1 MAMREMNYVESCTN
15 LVREKEKYV
24 PIKLFNEVLN
34 MYEDR
39 AQADIQDLDLDLSAN
54 NAMENE
60 LDCEI
65 DQLRKKAEK
74 ASRELFVLEEK
85 DEKNPLDICPYCGEK
100 MRLYLPYENRYRSGI
115 SDDKVM
121 FECTTCGAK
130 SPYVPISLDMFNTE
144 TVKKHI
150 EECVE
155 DCIVNL
161 RGED

>member
-34 MYEDR
+34 LYEDR
-39 AQADIQDLDLDLSAN
+39 AQADIQDLDLDLSAS

-65 DQLRKKAEK
+65 DRLRKKAEK
-74 ASRELFVLEEK
+74 TSRELFVLEDK

-100 MRLYLPYENRYRSGI
+100 MRLYLPVENGYRRGI
-115 SDDKVM
+115 NDTVM
-121 FECTTCGAK
+121 FECVTCGAK

-150 EECVE
+150 EECIE
-155 DCIVNL
+155 DCIVNA

>member
-1 MAMREMNYVESCTN
+1 MAVREMNYVESCTN

-24 PIKLFNEVLN
+24 PIRLFNEVLN

-39 AQADIQDLDLDLSAN
+39 VQADIRDLDLDLNAN
-54 NAMENE
+54 NDIENE

-74 ASRELFVLEEK
+74 ASRELFVLEDK
-85 DEKNPLDICPYCGEK
+85 NEKNPLDICPYCGEK
-100 MRLYLPYENRYRSGI
+100 MRLYLPWGNHYRRGI
-115 SDDKVM
+115 SDEVM

-130 SPYVPISLDMFNTE
+130 SPYVPISIDMFNTE

-155 DCIVNL
+155 ACIVNM